1 MRVSFHISC
10 FYKENPLLNVLIDL
24 IVFIM
29 LMVAFLASSKQLL
42 PLLNLKEEVEGGSL
56 NYKVGFICI
65 LVY

>member
-1 MRVSFHISC
+1 MSFRICC
-10 FYKENPLLNVLIDL
+10 FYKENPFLNVPIDL
-24 IVFIM
+24 IVLII

>member
-1 MRVSFHISC
+1 M
-10 FYKENPLLNVLIDL
+10 
-24 IVFIM
+24 IVVII

-42 PLLNLKEEVEGGSL
+42 PLLNLKEEVEEGSL

>member
-1 MRVSFHISC
+1 MSFYICC
-10 FYKENPLLNVLIDL
+10 FRKENPLLNVPIDL
-24 IVFIM
+24 IGVII

-42 PLLNLKEEVEGGSL
+42 LLLNLKEEAEGGSL

>member
-1 MRVSFHISC
+1 MSFLFFF
-10 FYKENPLLNVLIDL
+10 FYKENPLLNVPIDP
-24 IVFIM
+24 IVVII

-56 NYKVGFICI
+56 KYEVGFICI